1 MIDGWFVGNCIVKVD
16 YEKCFFFK
24 LEDSLLRILN
34 DWGKVIKYI
43 CVGWFCVG
51 LILVWKIVYFS

>member
-24 LEDSLLRILN
+24 LEDSLLKILN
-34 DWGKVIKYI
+34 DWGKVIKKYM
-43 CVGWFCVG
+43 CW
-51 LILVWKIVYFS
+51 LILCWVSFGLEDCLF